1 MDAVK
6 STEKINKPK
15 RKNNFWSIFNFA
27 FGNIG
32 GSALYMTF
40 GTYFMIYVTTAMFTG
55 VSKSQSAKL
64 ISMITGLIFI
74 IRIAEIFVDPVIG
87 NIIDNTNTKWGK
99 FKPWIIG
106 AGTISALLL
115 IVLFSG
121 IFGLS
126 RANATWFTILFIPIF
141 IIFDI
146 FYSFRDVS
154 YWGMVPALTEDSH
167 ERSLY
172 TASANFA
179 QFGQNIVTI
188 IIVPVV
194 TYVTFIMTGKHNEG
208 QPGWTAFGLLI
219 AVVAIICSL
228 VAALGTHEKQNALR
242 QVTKKKTSLKQMFW
256 ALAHNDQML
265 WTALPYLVYGFG
277 NAATAGL
284 MFYMFKYVMGK
295 PGLFWITGLIPIIAG
310 FISSPL
316 YPIINKW
323 VSRKVIYSVSMCA
336 MILAY
341 ILLIVSTD
349 NLVMVITAMILFYTP
364 QGFIFMAVLLTL
376 TDTIEYGQLKNGTR
390 NEAVTLAIR
399 PMLDKMSSAISN
411 GITGW
416 VAVAAGMTGTAT
428 AASITPGG
436 IALFKAVAFWLAL
449 ILHVIAL
456 FIYIFKVK
464 VSEKKHAE
472 IVDELQ
478 HKLAIEGING
488 VEKAVPSSPAATV
501 ASSTPAAA
509 TTVAAPV
516 SGVIMNLADIV
527 DEHGN
532 KGIAGKGIGIQPT
545 EGTIKAPF
553 DGKVVLLFTTKHV
566 IGLRSDSGLELLI
579 HIGLGTVN
587 MRGEGFTNHVDT
599 GQSFKKGDLLLEF
612 NRDKIQ
618 QSGYKDTVIVLLTQG
633 KQIEKAN
640 YTDKKIIQ
648 SGDELVKV
656 QLKSPN

>member
-1 MDAVK
+1 MDSVK
-6 STEKINKPK
+6 KVK
-15 RKNNFWSIFNFA
+15 RKNFWSIFNFA

-40 GTYFMIYVTTAMFTG
+40 GTYFMVYVTTAMFTG

-64 ISMITGLIFI
+64 IAMITGLIFF
-74 IRIAEIFVDPVIG
+74 IRIAEIFIDPIIG
-87 NIIDNTNTKWGK
+87 NIIDNTNTRWGK
-99 FKPWIIG
+99 FKPWLIG
-106 AGTISALLL
+106 AGTISAVLLA
-115 IVLFSG
+115 VLFSG

-126 RANATWFTILFIPIF
+126 RVSATWFTILFIPIF
-141 IIFDI
+141 IIFDV

-172 TASANFA
+172 TASANFTG
-179 QFGQNIVTI
+179 FGQNIVTI

-194 TYVTFIMTGKHNEG
+194 TYVTFVFTGQHNEG
-208 QPGWTAFGLLI
+208 QPGWTAFGILI
-219 AVVAIICSL
+219 AATAIICSL
-228 VAALGTHEKQNALR
+228 IVALGTHEKQNALR
-242 QVTKKKTSLKQMFW
+242 AVTKQKTSLKDMFW

-295 PGLFWITGLIPIIAG
+295 PGLFWITGVIPTVAG
-310 FISSPL
+310 FFTSPL

-323 VSRKVIYSVSMCA
+323 ISRKMIYSVSMCA

-349 NLVMVITAMILFYTP
+349 NLTMVVTAMILYYAP
-364 QGFIFMAVLLTL
+364 QGFIFMAVILTL
-376 TDTIEYGQLKNGTR
+376 TDTIEYGQLKNGSR

-399 PMLDKMSSAISN
+399 PMLDKMSGAISN
-411 GITGW
+411 AIVGW

-428 AASITPGG
+428 AASMTPGG
-436 IALFKAVAFWLAL
+436 IALFKAVAFWAAL
-449 ILHVIAL
+449 ILHVLAL

-478 HKLAIEGING
+478 HKLATEGISGDQSTVQLNQ
-488 VEKAVPSSPAATV
+488 PSAAE
-501 ASSTPAAA
+501 ASEV
-509 TTVAAPV
+509 TTQVAAPV
-516 SGVIMNLADIV
+516 SGVTMKLADVV
-527 DEHGN
+527 DE
-532 KGIAGKGIGIQPT
+532 KGHQGVAGHGIGIQPT
-545 EGTIKAPF
+545 EGKIYAPF
-553 DGKVVLLFTTKHV
+553 DGQVALIFTTKHV
-566 IGLRSDSGLELLI
+566 IGLRSTDGLELLI
-579 HIGLGTVN
+579 HVGLGTVN
-587 MRGEGFTNHVDT
+587 LRGDGFIAHVES
-599 GQSFKKGDLLLEF
+599 GQTIKQGDLLLEF

-618 QSGYKDTVIVLLTQG
+618 QAGDKDTVIVLLTQG
-633 KQIEKAN
+633 NQLAETTL
-640 YTDKKIIQ
+640 TDQDVIAHGERLLTVRLKK
-648 SGDELVKV
+648 SSV
-656 QLKSPN
+656 